1 MNEFNELDEMYRE
14 IILDH
19 YRSPRN
25 KRPILKPTK
34 EIESNN
40 PFCGDEIKLQLN
52 IEDGIVTEIGILGR
66 GCAISQASASLMGEA
81 LLEKNINDSLE
92 LYSNFR
98 NLLTGELSEEQID
111 HLGDLVALEGVKKF
125 PIRVKCALLSWSAF
139 SDLTEKKQG

>member
-25 KRPILKPTK
+25 NQPIVKPTK

-52 IEDGIVTEIGILGR
+52 IEDGIVTEIGVLGR

-92 LYSNFR
+92 LYSSFR
-98 NLLTGELSEEQID
+98 ELLTGNLSEDQLD
-111 HLGDLVALEGVKKF
+111 NLGDLLALEGVKKF

-139 SDLTEKKQG
+139 SDLIEA

>member
-25 KRPILKPTK
+25 NQPILKPTK

-52 IEDGIVTEIGILGR
+52 IEDGIVTEIGVLGR

-92 LYSNFR
+92 LYSSFR
-98 NLLTGELSEEQID
+98 ELLTGNLPEDQLD
-111 HLGDLVALEGVKKF
+111 NLGDLLALEGVKKF

-139 SDLTEKKQG
+139 SDLIEV

>member
-25 KRPILKPTK
+25 NRPILKPTK

-52 IEDGIVTEIGILGR
+52 IEDGIVTEIGVLGR

-92 LYSNFR
+92 LYSSFR
-98 NLLTGELSEEQID
+98 ELLTGNLPEDQLD
-111 HLGDLVALEGVKKF
+111 NLGDLLALEGVKKF

-139 SDLTEKKQG
+139 SDLIEV